1 MIPYWARNSAIVLA
15 IPHTDIT
22 LLQIITLKLRA
33 RTRLRGYSTDFTVGK
48 LDSLYPTHADYVS
61 QVGKATQAALK
72 AGYIL
77 PFDADTTIHEAEASR
92 IGAR

>member
-1 MIPYWARNSAIVLA
+1 M
-15 IPHTDIT
+15 
-22 LLQIITLKLRA
+22 
-33 RTRLRGYSTDFTVGK
+33 VGK
-48 LDSLYPTHADYVS
+48 LDSLYSTHADYVS
-61 QVGKATQAALK
+61 QVRKATQAALK